1 MKANTKKTGNTIT
14 LDEGLETF
22 NLVFKG
28 RDEAVAIT
36 FNPKDHDLLVRT
48 EKAVANITKA
58 LSEIPD
64 DDTAENRE
72 KAREFVCNEIDY
84 IFASKISDKV
94 FKNCSPLTSYETG
107 ETFVERFLAAV
118 APYIRQRIDAAEKAS
133 LERIKKHT
141 DKYTK

>member
-1 MKANTKKTGNTIT
+1 MKANTKNENATIT

-28 RDEAVAIT
+28 REEAVAIT
-36 FNPKDHDLLVRT
+36 FNPKDHDLIVRT

-58 LSEIPD
+58 LDEMPD
-64 DDTAENRE
+64 DGTAESRE
-72 KAREFVCNEIDY
+72 KARQLVCDEIDY
-84 IFASKISDKV
+84 IFGSKISDKV

-118 APYIRQRIDAAEKAS
+118 APYIRQRIEAAEKAS
-133 LERIKKHT
+133 LERIKKYT